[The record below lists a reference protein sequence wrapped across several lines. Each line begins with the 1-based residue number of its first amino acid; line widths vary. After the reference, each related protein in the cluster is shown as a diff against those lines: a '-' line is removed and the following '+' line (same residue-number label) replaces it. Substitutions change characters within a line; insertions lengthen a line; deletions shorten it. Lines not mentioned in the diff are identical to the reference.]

1 LSINFPPTTAIDVAK
16 IPDILI
22 HHIGFPMHRYFDC
35 SHMMKCLVL
44 FLFLA
49 VSIDAFMVPK
59 KASFRTRILMKA
71 QLAEESL
78 EPLLSVA
85 ILDDDTPGV
94 SQVEFLNI
102 DFDKSKVPS
111 VAVVDDEREKV
122 FVIAD
127 AVQEE
132 IFVIDKR
139 DAAILSLQDEIQL
152 KEDQY
157 QELMVQLKEEMQ

>member
-1 LSINFPPTTAIDVAK
+1 
-16 IPDILI
+16 
-22 HHIGFPMHRYFDC
+22 
-35 SHMMKCLVL
+35 
-44 FLFLA
+44 
-49 VSIDAFMVPK
+49 MVPN
-59 KASFRTRILMKA
+59 KASFRTRILKKA
-71 QLAEESL
+71 PLAEESL

-94 SQVEFLNI
+94 SQVEVLNV

-111 VAVVDDEREKV
+111 VAVIVDEPEKA

-132 IFVIDKR
+132 IFVIDER
-139 DAAILSLQDEIQL
+139 EAAILSLQEEIQL

-157 QELMVQLKEEMQ
+157 QELMVQLKEDMK

>member
-1 LSINFPPTTAIDVAK
+1 
-16 IPDILI
+16 
-22 HHIGFPMHRYFDC
+22 
-35 SHMMKCLVL
+35 
-44 FLFLA
+44 
-49 VSIDAFMVPK
+49 
-59 KASFRTRILMKA
+59 MKA
-71 QLAEESL
+71 PLAEESL

-94 SQVEFLNI
+94 SQVEVLNV

-111 VAVVDDEREKV
+111 VAVIVDEPEKA

-132 IFVIDKR
+132 IFVIDER
-139 DAAILSLQDEIQL
+139 EAAILSLQEEIQL

-157 QELMVQLKEEMQ
+157 QELMVQLKEDMK